1 MSLGPEKILLILVVA
16 LIVFGPQRLPDIAR
30 QVGAAMRELRK
41 MQDNVRGELEQV
53 LHPDFTPPNS
63 GIVSHDQIEQHNGT
77 APEVVGN
84 GDTDHAALPPGTF
97 STSNGT
103 NASNGNGRTAPD
115 FSGEYPTEY
124 PPEDVTDDGFAGP
137 RSFS

>member
-1 MSLGPEKILLILVVA
+1 MSLGPEKIILILVVA

-41 MQDNVRGELEQV
+41 MQDSVRGELENV

-63 GIVSHDQIEQHNGT
+63 GLSANGV
-77 APEVVGN
+77 AGHEVAGHEVAARE
-84 GDTDHAALPPGTF
+84 DTNHAALPPATF
-97 STSNGT
+97 STSGT
-103 NASNGNGRTAPD
+103 PASD
-115 FSGEYPTEY
+115 FSGDYPT
-124 PPEDVTDDGFAGP
+124 EDVTDDGFAGP